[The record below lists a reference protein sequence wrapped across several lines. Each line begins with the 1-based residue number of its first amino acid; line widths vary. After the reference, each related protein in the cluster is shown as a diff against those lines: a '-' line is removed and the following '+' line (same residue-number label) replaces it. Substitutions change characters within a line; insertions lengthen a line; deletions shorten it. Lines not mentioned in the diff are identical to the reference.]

1 MQSRREWF
9 KSSIG
14 IGGLM
19 LTPSILSAEEIKKYN
34 PRPKSSIVK
43 LSSNENPYGPSE
55 RVLNAIKNS
64 FSDLDYKFEHS
75 SQPSLL
81 KEY

>member
-34 PRPKSSIVK
+34 PRPKSSTVK
-43 LSSNENPYGPSE
+43 LSSNENPY
-55 RVLNAIKNS
+55 AT
-64 FSDLDYKFEHS
+64 
-75 SQPSLL
+75 L
-81 KEY
+81 K